1 MAPSPDSPPRLL
13 VTAGPTHEP
22 IDSVR
27 YIGNRSSGRMGF
39 ALAQASAARAWP
51 TTLLAGPTPLP
62 PPESSHLSVFRFR
75 TTADLQNLL
84 AQHWPE
90 HDVLIMAA
98 AVADF
103 RPTEL
108 AQDRK
113 LSRTER
119 RWMLELEAT
128 PDLLA
133 ELDQITQPNQLRVGF
148 ALEPADRLIESARR
162 KLDHKHLDA
171 IVANPLQTM
180 DSETIEATVLL
191 ADGRSMSPPEGR
203 IPKEQFATW
212 LLGQLEAIRSAR

>member
-1 MAPSPDSPPRLL
+1 
-13 VTAGPTHEP
+13 
-22 IDSVR
+22 
-27 YIGNRSSGRMGF
+27 MGF

-84 AQHWPE
+84 AQHWPD
-90 HDVLIMAA
+90 HDVLLMAA
-98 AVADF
+98 AVADY

-108 AQDRK
+108 AQDQK
-113 LSRTER
+113 ISRTDR
-119 RWMLELEAT
+119 HWMLELEAT

-133 ELDQITQPNQLRVGF
+133 ELDHLTRPAQVRIGF

-180 DSETIEATVLL
+180 DSETVEATVLF
-191 ADGRSMSPPEGR
+191 ADGRSTSPPEGR

-212 LLGQLEAIRSAR
+212 LLGQLETMCTAK